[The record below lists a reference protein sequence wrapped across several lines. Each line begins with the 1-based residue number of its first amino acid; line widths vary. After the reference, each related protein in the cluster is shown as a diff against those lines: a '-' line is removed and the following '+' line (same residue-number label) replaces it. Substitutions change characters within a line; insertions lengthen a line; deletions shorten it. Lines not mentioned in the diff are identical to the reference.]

1 MGKDHQ
7 VGIDNHIEFQFD
19 QMLNNDNLS
28 QTESQR
34 ILKTEEAENFGD
46 QLHKS
51 KAKYGNKLTQRVD
64 NFAGN
69 QIDAPH
75 LKTMN
80 I

>member
-1 MGKDHQ
+1 MG
-7 VGIDNHIEFQFD
+7 DNHIEFQFD

-51 KAKYGNKLTQRVD
+51 KAKYGNKLT
-64 NFAGN
+64 
-69 QIDAPH
+69 
-75 LKTMN
+75 
-80 I
+80 